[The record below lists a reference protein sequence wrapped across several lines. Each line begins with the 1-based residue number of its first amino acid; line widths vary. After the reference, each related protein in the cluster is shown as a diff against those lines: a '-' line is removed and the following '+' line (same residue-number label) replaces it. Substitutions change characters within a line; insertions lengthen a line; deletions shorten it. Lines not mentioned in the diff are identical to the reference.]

1 MRYRIGETPGEQ
13 GFAADL
19 WVFNGLAILSFLLGI
34 GFVLAGIRSKHYWL
48 SIWGAGLSLS
58 SVIYLVYIVSR
69 T

>member
-19 WVFNGLAILSFLLGI
+19 GVFNGLATFSFLLGI
-34 GFVLAGIRSKHYWL
+34 GFVVAGIRSKHYWL

-58 SVIYLVYIVSR
+58 SVVYLVYIFIR

>member
-1 MRYRIGETPGEQ
+1 MRYRIGETPAEQ

-19 WVFNGLAILSFLLGI
+19 WVFNGLALLSFLLGI